1 MKKLGLFITLFVLS
15 VFGIT
20 AQTAQVMPCNDA
32 KQTVQVVQIVQD
44 TQTAKVVQ
52 IAQDTQTAKP
62 VQIAQDSKP
71 VQNTKP
77 IQTAQTT
84 GVDHANFDAL
94 LKKYVASNGNV
105 NYKSF
110 KNTAADVASLEDYIK
125 ALSANTPTDKTP
137 KKEKMAFWINAYNAL
152 TIKLILGKYPLSKIT
167 DLDGG
172 KTWDVKRYTFD
183 GKKLSLNDIE
193 NNILRPLGDARIHFA
208 VNCAAKSC
216 PPIAN
221 EAFTADNLETL
232 LAKRTKKFVNDS
244 KANALKINE
253 IKVSKIFEWYG
264 KDFGNLIVFLN
275 KYAPIKL
282 DANAKVSFQ
291 EYDWRL
297 NE

>member
-1 MKKLGLFITLFVLS
+1 TL
-15 VFGIT
+15 
-20 AQTAQVMPCNDA
+20 CNDA
-32 KQTVQVVQIVQD
+32 KQTVQLEQTARNTEVAQTAHVFQTIQENPNAQVIQNPEPAQVAKPPQTVQTVQTNQT
-44 TQTAKVVQ
+44 TQTTQ
-52 IAQDTQTAKP
+52 I
-62 VQIAQDSKP
+62 
-71 VQNTKP
+71 
-77 IQTAQTT
+77 
-84 GVDHANFDAL
+84 DHQSFDIL
-94 LKKYVASNGNV
+94 LKKYVAQSGNV

-110 KNTAADVASLEDYIK
+110 KNSATDKAALEEYIK
-125 ALSANTPTDKTP
+125 TLSTNAPTDKTA

-152 TIKLILGKYPLSKIT
+152 TIKLILDKYPLSKIT

-193 NNILRPLGDARIHFA
+193 NNILRPMGDARIHFA
-208 VNCAAKSC
+208 INCAAKSC
-216 PPIAN
+216 PPLAN
-221 EAFTADNLETL
+221 EAFTAENLETL
-232 LAKRTKKFVNDS
+232 LAKRTKRFVNDD

-253 IKVSKIFEWYG
+253 IKVSKIFEWYA

-282 DANAKVSFQ
+282 EANARILYQ